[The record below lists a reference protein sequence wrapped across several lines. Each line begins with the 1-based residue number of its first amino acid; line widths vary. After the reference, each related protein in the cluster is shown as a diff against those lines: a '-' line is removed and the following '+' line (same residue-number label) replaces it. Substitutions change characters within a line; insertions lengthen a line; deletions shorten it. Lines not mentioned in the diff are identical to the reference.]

1 MRMERFLNFDVFL
14 SDEAM
19 PHGVH
24 SVEHLRECHGHL
36 VSNSNSGGQDCD
48 LKAVKLTW

>member
-19 PHGVH
+19 PHGV
-24 SVEHLRECHGHL
+24 EHLRECHGHL
-36 VSNSNSGGQDCD
+36 GPRLRPQSCETD
-48 LKAVKLTW
+48 LVGTGAN